1 MKDIPYTSPYL
12 SQIREFKEE
21 EDQPLVAEL
30 FLKSQKD
37 PEYLRKLKTFQ
48 NNFFPE
54 TYFDEP
60 SPNIQNSRET
70 SRLPVVKEIK
80 QKKAE
85 VEFRVWRFLRVAFAA
100 FFWTSF
106 CVIAFLLVFD
116 VRNKI
121 NAEMERKRLEIQ
133 ICQMEFAENRCEN
146 PLPALKTFCLE
157 REKCM
162 VTDVHASVMKIKHLA
177 LVVTEIINSTIAHCD
192 IKTLIFLTVI
202 TFGYLFFEIF
212 FRNKAKKD

>member
-1 MKDIPYTSPYL
+1 M
-12 SQIREFKEE
+12 
-21 EDQPLVAEL
+21 AEL

-54 TYFDEP
+54 SDSDQP
-60 SPNIQNSRET
+60 MANIQSPGEGNRST
-70 SRLPVVKEIK
+70 PLKEIK

-85 VEFRVWRFLRVAFAA
+85 VDFRVWRFLRVAFAA
-100 FFWTSF
+100 FFWTTF
-106 CVIAFLLVFD
+106 CVIAFLFVFD
-116 VRNKI
+116 VKNKI
-121 NAEMERKRLEIQ
+121 NAEIERKRLEIQ
-133 ICQMEFAENRCEN
+133 ICQMEFAENRCDN

-162 VTDVHASVMKIKHLA
+162 VTDVHASVMKIKHIA
-177 LVVTEIINSTIAHCD
+177 LVATEIINSTIAHCD
-192 IKTLIFLTVI
+192 LKTLIFFTII

-212 FRNKAKKD
+212 SRKKTKKD